1 MFLDNLKR
9 FRANKRRRR
18 IGRCFSQAK
27 ENRALMAS
35 RRAAAQTG
43 RHRSPQLTM
52 SMLDMYGPTFTID

>member
-18 IGRCFSQAK
+18 IGQRFSQVK
-27 ENRALMAS
+27 ENRVLMAK
-35 RRAAAQTG
+35 RRTPHQTG
-43 RHRSPQLTM
+43 RQRPPQLTM